1 MVPTVKTETEA
12 RAAVDVNGDTFCNP
26 TPHYQR
32 KPEEQRET
40 GLTLGAD
47 DDDDDA
53 NLLWN
58 TTSKFS

>member
-1 MVPTVKTETEA
+1 M
-12 RAAVDVNGDTFCNP
+12 P

-32 KPEEQRET
+32 KPEEKREKR
-40 GLTLGAD
+40 GLTLGVDD

-58 TTSKFS
+58 MTSNFS